1 MQRPQ
6 RANTSHFDRQTA
18 SAQPTAVVTS
28 LRLDLSFAARLGI
41 NNLRRETRAS
51 KGHVGTDV
59 RGRSPPASSAS
70 SSSPS
75 SHTHAHTHRHFD
87 RCHCSL
93 HAQFFFFFTDRA
105 ICSSS
110 TQHATS
116 SAKKSCK
123 SMGRSDA
130 VKQIGKMSLFFFFL
144 VLIVYTCSYNLCQF
158 CFPTHFYFSP
168 FRIFFSIN

>member
-59 RGRSPPASSAS
+59 RRRSPPASSAS

-87 RCHCSL
+87 RFHCSL
-93 HAQFFFFFTDRA
+93 HAQFFFFLTDSA

-130 VKQIGKMSLFFFFL
+130 VKQIGKMFLFFLSFL
-144 VLIVYTCSYNLCQF
+144 S
-158 CFPTHFYFSP
+158 
-168 FRIFFSIN
+168 